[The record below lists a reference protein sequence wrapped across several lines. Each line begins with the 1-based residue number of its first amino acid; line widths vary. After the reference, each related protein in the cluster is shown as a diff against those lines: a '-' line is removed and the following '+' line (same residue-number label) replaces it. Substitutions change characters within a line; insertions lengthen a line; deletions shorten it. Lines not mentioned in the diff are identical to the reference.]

1 MLSKFAI
8 GAVIALMSTSAM
20 AADLII
26 EQPEAVI
33 PVSAFDWSG
42 FYVGGSVGYGWGDV
56 TVDPLDT
63 AEGDSSAAG
72 WLIGAQLG
80 ANAQF
85 DSFVLGVEGDISW
98 SNINND
104 SAVDSGPWFGE
115 VDVGWLASLRGRAG
129 IAYDKVLFYAT
140 AGVAGAGVEY
150 TDNQNGLTGSGTHL
164 GWTAGVGVEAALTDN
179 VSVKLEYA
187 YYDFGV
193 VTYDTNVPDDVSF
206 NLNTVR
212 AGVNFHF

>member
-1 MLSKFAI
+1 MLSRIAM
-8 GAVIALMSTSAM
+8 GAVVALLSTSAM

-26 EQPEAVI
+26 EEPEAVI

-42 FYVGGSVGYGWGDV
+42 FYVGASAGYGWGDV
-56 TVDPLDT
+56 TVDPLDIPN
-63 AEGDSSAAG
+63 GDSTAHG

-85 DSFVLGVEGDISW
+85 DSFVLGVEGDVEW
-98 SNINND
+98 SNITND
-104 SAVDSGPWFGE
+104 DDIAAGPWWGE

-129 IAYDKVLFYAT
+129 IAYDTVLFYAT
-140 AGVAGAGVEY
+140 AGVAGAGVDY

-164 GWTAGVGVEAALTDN
+164 GWTVGAGIEAAVTET

-206 NLNTVR
+206 NLNTVK